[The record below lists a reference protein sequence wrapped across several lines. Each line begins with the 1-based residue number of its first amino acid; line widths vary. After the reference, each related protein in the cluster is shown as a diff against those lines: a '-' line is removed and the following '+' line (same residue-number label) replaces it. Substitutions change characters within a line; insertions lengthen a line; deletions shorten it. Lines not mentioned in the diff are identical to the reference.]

1 MISQFRINL
10 ASCYQRC
17 AGQVS
22 VAAMEW
28 YPSDK
33 MTNDDLK
40 AVLMSW
46 RIEIPH
52 KASKD
57 ALQKLVG
64 KEFKAKMQ
72 SIYGYAP
79 IVRSVRPAASSSCA
93 AASDKSVGTDLPAVI
108 ASYIG
113 SEAGSDAGS
122 DLIIN
127 ELIINRLIS
136 LPNKPEATQSAAC
149 DDEETHEVDDAGN
162 VVGKLPDKTPAST
175 AAAGP
180 EVTQSAACAA
190 EEEYVP
196 SLRRAVEMEIL
207 ATAEAKMAK
216 KTVKAEKASKKK
228 PANLYGYLP
237 ISAVFIDADQKK
249 KDGDKD
255 SGDVVV

>member
-1 MISQFRINL
+1 
-10 ASCYQRC
+10 
-17 AGQVS
+17 
-22 VAAMEW
+22 MEW
-28 YPSDK
+28 YPSEK
-33 MTNDDLK
+33 MTMDDLK

-46 RIEIPH
+46 RVEIPH

-64 KEFKAKMQ
+64 KEFKAMMQ
-72 SIYGYAP
+72 RHYGYAP

-93 AASDKSVGTDLPAVI
+93 AASDKSVGTDLPAVET
-108 ASYIG
+108 SYIG
-113 SEAGSDAGS
+113 SEAASDAGS

-136 LPNKPEATQSAAC
+136 LPNKPEATRAAC

-175 AAAGP
+175 AAAEP

-207 ATAEAKMAK
+207 ATAEAKMTK
-216 KTVKAEKASKKK
+216 KTAKASKKK

>member
-1 MISQFRINL
+1 
-10 ASCYQRC
+10 
-17 AGQVS
+17 
-22 VAAMEW
+22 MEW

-33 MTNDDLK
+33 MTMDDLK

-46 RIEIPH
+46 RVEIPH

-64 KEFKAKMQ
+64 KEFKAMMQ
-72 SIYGYAP
+72 RIYGYAP

-93 AASDKSVGTDLPAVI
+93 AASDTLSAPSSCAAADKSVGTDLPAVVT
-108 ASYIG
+108 SYIG
-113 SEAGSDAGS
+113 SEAASDAGS

-175 AAAGP
+175 AVAEP

-216 KTVKAEKASKKK
+216 KTAKAEKASKKK

-255 SGDVVV
+255 W